1 MRPLPGPIRQ
11 IGYVVRDFDQAL
23 ATWLALGVGPWFVIR
38 ARRQRAIYHGEPC
51 DLTLSIAFANSG
63 ELQIEVIHQENDTPS
78 IFTEFLAS
86 GHDGFHQF
94 AWWADDFEETL
105 HNARATG
112 WPVLWSGGEDE
123 GTRFAYLRP
132 TAGLARVF
140 EIIELTDATSGMA
153 KLVRDTAQGWDGSDP
168 IRVLWSG

>member
-1 MRPLPGPIRQ
+1 
-11 IGYVVRDFDQAL
+11 V
-23 ATWLALGVGPWFVIR
+23 
-38 ARRQRAIYHGEPC
+38 
-51 DLTLSIAFANSG
+51 
-63 ELQIEVIHQENDTPS
+63 
-78 IFTEFLAS
+78 
-86 GHDGFHQF
+86 
-94 AWWADDFEETL
+94 ETL
-105 HNARATG
+105 HNARAAG

-153 KLVRDTAQGWDGSDP
+153 KLVRDAAQGWDGSDP